1 MGDGPELEPRDSCE
15 VGCVTRVERQRVRD
29 RAGRDGRVIRARRRL
44 APRCAECR
52 RHTAKGSR
60 AISVERKYIKVGLGL
75 LQVLLTGTALDF
87 VLRYMRSHRK
97 LSQSYRAD
105 HRFVGKLGWVGY
117 LTEEEHRRGVQVSN
131 ASPAHPDNELRPG
144 ETRSVPP

>member
-1 MGDGPELEPRDSCE
+1 M
-15 VGCVTRVERQRVRD
+15 RD
-29 RAGRDGRVIRARRRL
+29 RAGRDKRVIRARRRL

-87 VLRYMRSHRK
+87 VLRYMRPAYHR
-97 LSQSYRAD
+97 
-105 HRFVGKLGWVGY
+105 
-117 LTEEEHRRGVQVSN
+117 
-131 ASPAHPDNELRPG
+131 
-144 ETRSVPP
+144 